1 MSFIQIFPAFVLDGN
16 LDFFWTYG
24 SCLRQEHLTVIK
36 IKIKIKMLRRGVNQ
50 PHAETSSAVMRD
62 TSLLINLFHFEQL
75 CQDTFHTEQLSGLFI
90 LFTDSTTQHVGN
102 NANHNETLG
111 KH

>member
-62 TSLLINLFHFEQL
+62 TSLLI
-75 CQDTFHTEQLSGLFI
+75 S
-90 LFTDSTTQHVGN
+90 
-102 NANHNETLG
+102 AY
-111 KH
+111 